1 MYTRILLL
9 SSERSLLDLGTL
21 DGKRPVVEYYNS
33 GVNFCTCA
41 WILIT
46 FYSSDLNKKETKK
59 YLGSKTIM
67 T

>member
-1 MYTRILLL
+1 MYTRMLLL

-21 DGKRPVVEYYNS
+21 DGKRPVVEHYNLRI
-33 GVNFCTCA
+33 NFCICA

-59 YLGSKTIM
+59 YIGSKTI
-67 T
+67 TT

>member
-1 MYTRILLL
+1 MLLL

-21 DGKRPVVEYYNS
+21 DGKRPVVEHYNLRI
-33 GVNFCTCA
+33 NFCICA

-59 YLGSKTIM
+59 YIGSKTI
-67 T
+67 TT

>member
-21 DGKRPVVEYYNS
+21 DGKRPVVEHYNLCI
-33 GVNFCTCA
+33 NFCICA

-59 YLGSKTIM
+59 YIGSKTI
-67 T
+67 TT